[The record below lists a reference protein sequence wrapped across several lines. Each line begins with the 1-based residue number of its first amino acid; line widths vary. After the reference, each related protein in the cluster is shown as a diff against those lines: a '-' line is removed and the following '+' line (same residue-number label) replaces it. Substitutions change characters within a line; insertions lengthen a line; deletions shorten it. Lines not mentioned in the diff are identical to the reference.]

1 MFLST
6 NFKIFIFR
14 PVRLCK
20 HHWLHKTSQS
30 SFYQFNLLDANP
42 NGSFFAY
49 KLGRISMYI
58 LIKNNILLCLWNDF
72 LVILTFRSDP
82 SLVNILN
89 TILRVMFFLSVSD
102 SFHTLPIIFVT
113 FTFIQEKAI
122 F

>member
-1 MFLST
+1 
-6 NFKIFIFR
+6 
-14 PVRLCK
+14 
-20 HHWLHKTSQS
+20 
-30 SFYQFNLLDANP
+30 
-42 NGSFFAY
+42 
-49 KLGRISMYI
+49 MYI
-58 LIKNNILLCLWNDF
+58 LIKNNILLCLCNDF

-102 SFHTLPIIFVT
+102 SFHTLPIIFVI